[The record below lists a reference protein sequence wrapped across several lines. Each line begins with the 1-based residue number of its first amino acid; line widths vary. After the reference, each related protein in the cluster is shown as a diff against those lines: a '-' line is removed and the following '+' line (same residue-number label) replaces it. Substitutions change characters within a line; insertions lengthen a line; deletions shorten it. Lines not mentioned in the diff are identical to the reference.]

1 MQPARPP
8 APVHKTPD
16 QALRHLLDHL
26 TTADPVAAQLM
37 LGHLTGSEPSAFIN
51 QLSRVVDEVI
61 EALAVEVSF
70 GRNLAEG
77 TGRMLAGGAGVD
89 LDRYLGLVKKAA
101 ARGPTLAGLIA
112 RHLVPVLVC
121 GDAGLADRFEE
132 TTRVM
137 LQKGT
142 YTLKAPLETL
152 SKLIQE
158 KDMAC
163 AHAFLDLLASTY
175 TLETSYNRTVYLTH
189 ALPRAVDG
197 FARSRRLWQI
207 RGLTRI
213 IRTDERLADNY
224 LEGLASGLH
233 LLSEPALNEFIDR
246 AIQQYKKAS
255 DRGARFLALE
265 SRPALE
271 SCRDL
276 QVAVPLSAVRALLER
291 YLKARTGLDVAI
303 RPISSLSGKHRPS
316 ETDMPLVRCDGR
328 SIYLP
333 DEMDLMERKADN
345 VSLFKL
351 LVRLEAGAIEFGTY
365 DLDAEKALNTASVA
379 PPSDMSESLAS
390 ESDLSRFLHVFK
402 HPVMALDLFTLCE
415 HGRIARKV
423 SQRYPGLFR
432 RLTEALSDDHLQA
445 RTGLTIGGTWFP
457 LYRQL
462 VMNEGPVA
470 DPTLKS
476 AGLALS
482 DRLHR
487 VTSSGNDTAD
497 TSAQMTLEFYPILAS
512 HTAAKGMPAYHP
524 LNLPFGRRLE
534 PTFFGPFHAA
544 YHRLAADI
552 HQLLAQRGIRAFRSD
567 IQHLIVR
574 QNGQVSAADIHPLI
588 EKTSSVP
595 TASDDTDLS
604 WLDLESLVCS
614 HGLGQPAINADDTDA
629 FRYREWD
636 WCMGDYLPDR
646 VRVLEREINGSAP
659 GFYLQT
665 LDTFRGLVRRIRY
678 AFELLRPEEIT
689 ILRQWREGDAFDY
702 RALLDYALDKK
713 AGLMP
718 SDRLFIKRIKRVRD
732 VATLLLVDLSR
743 STGNTVDD
751 RGTRVL
757 DVEKQAIVLLCE
769 ALKVVGDRF
778 AIAGF
783 SGTGPLG
790 VDYYR
795 IKDLDAPFDDAVKG
809 RISAMAPQRST
820 RMGAAIRHATALLSP
835 VQARVRLII
844 ILGDGFPNDLAYKGP
859 YAVEDTRRA
868 VMEART
874 AAIHVKAITVNASDN
889 GQLDRLYG
897 NSHHTLIGNIG
908 DLPDRLV
915 RVYSALTRH

>member
-8 APVHKTPD
+8 APGHKTPD
-16 QALRHLLDHL
+16 QAFRHLMDHL
-26 TTADPVAAQLM
+26 ATADPVAAQLM
-37 LGHLTGSEPSAFIN
+37 RGHLTGSEPSTFIN
-51 QLSRVVDEVI
+51 RLSRVVDEVI

-70 GRNLAEG
+70 GRSLAEG
-77 TGRMLAGGAGVD
+77 MGRMLAGGAGVD
-89 LDRYLGLVKKAA
+89 LDRYISLVKKAA

-112 RHLVPVLVC
+112 RHLVPVMVW

-152 SKLIQE
+152 SHLIQE
-158 KDMAC
+158 KDLAC
-163 AHAFLDLLASTY
+163 AHAFLDLLAATY
-175 TLETSYNRTVYLTH
+175 ALETSYNRTVYLTH

-197 FARSRRLWQI
+197 FARSRRLRQI

-213 IRTDERLADNY
+213 IRTDERLADNF

-246 AIQQYKKAS
+246 AIRQYKKAS

-271 SCRDL
+271 CCRDL
-276 QVAVPLSAVRALLER
+276 QVAVPLSAVRAGLER

-303 RPISSLSGKHRPS
+303 RPLSSLAGKHRPNDP
-316 ETDMPLVRCDGR
+316 DMPLVRCDGR
-328 SIYLP
+328 SVFLP
-333 DEMDLMERKADN
+333 DEMDWMDRKADN

-365 DLDAEKALNTASVA
+365 DLDVEKALDNASIA
-379 PPSDMSESLAS
+379 PPSDTS
-390 ESDLSRFLHVFK
+390 ESDLSRFLRGFE
-402 HPVMALDLFTLCE
+402 HPVLALDLFTLCE

-445 RTGLTIGGTWFP
+445 RTGSAIGGTWFP

-476 AGLALS
+476 AGQALS
-482 DRLHR
+482 DRLAR
-487 VTSSGNDTAD
+487 ATSSANDTAD
-497 TSAQMTLEFYPILAS
+497 TSAQLTMEFYPILAG
-512 HTAAKGMPAYHP
+512 HTAATGMPAYHP

-534 PTFFGPFHAA
+534 PTFFGPFYTA

-552 HQLLAQRGIRAFRSD
+552 HQLLAQRKIRVFRSD
-567 IQHLIVR
+567 IRRLIVR
-574 QNGQVSAADIHPLI
+574 QNGQVSSADIRPLI
-588 EKTSSVP
+588 VKPSSAP
-595 TASDDTDLS
+595 PASDVTDLS

-614 HGLGQPAINADDTDA
+614 HGLGQPANNADDTDA

-646 VRVLEREINGSAP
+646 VRVLEREIHGPDP

-678 AFELLRPEEIT
+678 AFELLRPEEMT

-743 STGNTVDD
+743 STGNMVDD
-751 RGTRVL
+751 RGIRVL